1 VGDTEMNTVYLQLH
15 LSLLW
20 NNHLLIIMLISTEL
34 CLVMKLHI
42 QGCKLVGL
50 LFTPFSFPMPL

>member
-1 VGDTEMNTVYLQLH
+1 MNTVYLQLH